1 MGTSS
6 SRVRCSPSSATSSSS
21 WTCSRRDVFSLRD
34 CKRRRAAPA
43 PPRPHH
49 PRRRHLQTRA
59 TLHPQ
64 VQDQWIS
71 LLNSNYLVFN
81 ITCLFEIKRTQQTQG
96 SSSECYI
103 SLFQS

>member
-1 MGTSS
+1 MP
-6 SRVRCSPSSATSSSS
+6 V
-21 WTCSRRDVFSLRD
+21 
-34 CKRRRAAPA
+34 

-49 PRRRHLQTRA
+49 PQRRHLQTLA

-81 ITCLFEIKRTQQTQG
+81 ITCSVRNQKDSTNSRLLLRVLHLVVPVLIVL
-96 SSSECYI
+96 SSVYK
-103 SLFQS
+103 FT